1 VTKRISKQELSAS
14 LSEALAPP
22 KRKLARAIDL
32 SEYDDEAHIS
42 LPDST
47 RLTEFTRLVDNIPPK
62 TTSLI
67 ATPDLAPQKTRLVES
82 TSLVESGSRNGRSL
96 NLMASLPDVSGYTKL
111 WHQMTDHLYS
121 QLTTAEQ
128 AVHIQLFRLSWGFGV
143 PTCII
148 GLPKLAKRV
157 GASATTIQKAIEGLI
172 HKGLIKKLQIINGR
186 GKLQGIEYE
195 ITPPP
200 SLLKST
206 SLPESTRLPDSTS
219 LVDSGTNKVN
229 TQKESTQT
237 QEMGVRVC
245 SNFSIEECR
254 KYAKHLQSTGQGIN
268 NPGGYATTIHRTGEA
283 DLLIESFLNPSAP
296 VPEIDAS
303 QCPDCKGSGFYY
315 PNGPGGG
322 VTKCKHEKLLRNGN

>member
-1 VTKRISKQELSAS
+1 
-14 LSEALAPP
+14 
-22 KRKLARAIDL
+22 
-32 SEYDDEAHIS
+32 
-42 LPDST
+42 
-47 RLTEFTRLVDNIPPK
+47 
-62 TTSLI
+62 
-67 ATPDLAPQKTRLVES
+67 
-82 TSLVESGSRNGRSL
+82 
-96 NLMASLPDVSGYTKL
+96 MASLPDVSGYTKL

-172 HKGLIKKLQIINGR
+172 HKGLIKKLQVINGR

-206 SLPESTRLPDSTS
+206 SLTESTRLPESTRLM
-219 LVDSGTNKVN
+219 DSGTNKVN
-229 TQKESTQT
+229 TQKENTQT
-237 QEMGVRVC
+237 QEPAAVVRVG
-245 SNFSIEECR
+245 SKFSIEECR
-254 KYAKHLQSTGQGIN
+254 RYAKHLQETGQGIN

-283 DLLIESFLNPSAP
+283 DELIDRFLNPVSSIH
-296 VPEIDAS
+296 VDAS
-303 QCPDCKGSGFYY
+303 QCPDCGGSGFYY
-315 PNGPGGG
+315 PNGPSGG
-322 VTKCKHEKLLRNGN
+322 VAKCRHEKLAVQN